1 MRNPRHCAPIAA
13 LVCLA
18 LAQAGCTEKKA
29 QALVVAAQTFASEA
43 KGAVQNVRALYLADI
58 SSPDETFEKQSAQVA
73 EDIKK
78 EILSGSSINDEKFA
92 ELLKGTTLS
101 NPALS
106 EINQEFDLLERAYS
120 TFASM
125 YESLPQGYLFSRQAV
140 KNSEKHAIN
149 LTVQLINMA
158 EEVEKHP
165 LQFRGR
171 RILLQE
177 RLEDVAGITNEELR
191 QATIGILSKE
201 IVHLRQ
207 EEEKANQ
214 QAILQCLRAA
224 EAGKRVAQLI
234 RDYDKLSLED
244 ILTLTGDALGF
255 ASAITDSADVK
266 ALVAKYN
273 GIRET
278 IENDPYWAPLLDKAI
293 TDSGGTN

>member
-1 MRNPRHCAPIAA
+1 MFVGNPYDWVENEPRHGSVGPGSDQGKQPMRNPRHCAPVAA

-73 EDIKK
+73 VAIEK
-78 EILSGSSINDEKFA
+78 EILSGSSMNDEKFA

-171 RILLQE
+171 RILLQ
-177 RLEDVAGITNEELR
+177 
-191 QATIGILSKE
+191 
-201 IVHLRQ
+201 
-207 EEEKANQ
+207 
-214 QAILQCLRAA
+214 
-224 EAGKRVAQLI
+224 
-234 RDYDKLSLED
+234 D

-293 TDSGGTN
+293 TDSGG